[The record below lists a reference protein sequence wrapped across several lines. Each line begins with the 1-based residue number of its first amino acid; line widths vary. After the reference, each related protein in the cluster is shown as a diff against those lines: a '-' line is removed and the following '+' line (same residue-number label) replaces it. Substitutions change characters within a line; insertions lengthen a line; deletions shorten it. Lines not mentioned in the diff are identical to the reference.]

1 MGESKN
7 SETKSAV
14 SDIDSLDDAIEKAKS
29 GRITVKEAY
38 RSYFKTMYGIT
49 LNELVKSSATL
60 PEWECTLQNRIIDCL
75 NDGNF
80 DELSKAVY
88 FISRI

>member
-1 MGESKN
+1 MNEKIKEIN
-7 SETKSAV
+7 STTP
-14 SDIDSLDDAIEKAKS
+14 DTDTLDNAIEKAKS

-49 LNELVKSSATL
+49 LNELTKASDTL
-60 PEWECTLQNRIIDCL
+60 PEWECTLQDRIINCL
-75 NDGNF
+75 SEGDY